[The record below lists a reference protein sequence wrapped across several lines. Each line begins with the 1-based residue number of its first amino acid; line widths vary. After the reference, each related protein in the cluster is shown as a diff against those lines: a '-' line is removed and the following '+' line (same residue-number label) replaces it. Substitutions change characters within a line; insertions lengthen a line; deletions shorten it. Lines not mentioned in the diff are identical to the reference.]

1 MQDATVASQMLG
13 HTNLKTTAIYT
24 RQIQSRMLDGVKD
37 LGGQS
42 GGQIEL
48 NGGKKDAEEAQ
59 PLEETP
65 S

>member
-37 LGGQS
+37 LGANLGAKS
-42 GGQIEL
+42 
-48 NGGKKDAEEAQ
+48 N
-59 PLEETP
+59 
-65 S
+65 